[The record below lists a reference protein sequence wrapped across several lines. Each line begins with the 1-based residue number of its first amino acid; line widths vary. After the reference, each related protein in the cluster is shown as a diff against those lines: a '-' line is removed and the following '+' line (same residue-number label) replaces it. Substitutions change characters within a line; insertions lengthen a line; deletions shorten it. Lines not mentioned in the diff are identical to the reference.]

1 MSTSLK
7 ILILI
12 LGIGGYL
19 FYYFR
24 KNPKKIYTVGKIL
37 KNFFLP
43 KDLTSSPDAFT
54 KMQLKALADK
64 RTISRL
70 LFYRSFMKDEDSDLA
85 FFRMHDTRAGIVYKI
100 EPPVYL
106 TEHTETVILNI
117 LSAIVS
123 DNTIVH
129 IDTLAGRDIKDK
141 LDRFKQTRNHSKLNL
156 KNVDFLKTIFD
167 RKIDS
172 FHDWINNS
180 IMGRDADLRVRN
192 FTHAVSIL
200 FPIGLEKN
208 KITKQ
213 ANEIYGILKESFN
226 ATVMNDNELVSFCK
240 EVLNPST
247 MHYPKE
253 DDPITTISKRIAK
266 GAGVNV
272 DSEDG
277 TILLKDGWMAKV
289 LTTEKYPKSVDAFSY
304 QNIFFDTLGN
314 DYQIK
319 LPCPFFLSLT
329 IKFSDVER
337 QRKKVLN
344 KAKWNIGQLAP
355 FTAST
360 IEKKYPE
367 IKERRKEAENVIQ
380 YLEYLG
386 EIPVES
392 AWNLT
397 IFENDKNRLEQ
408 YSSLIR
414 SSFDSYPGRWVVR
427 EEKYA
432 NIAFYSLLMG
442 LPLNYSEAL
451 HSVLDKFDKNFKS
464 NNAQIAP
471 LIGGFKGMGDNPS
484 HLYIDR
490 TGQLVGID
498 IFSSKENYNVV
509 VVGPMGTGKSFWTN
523 NFLMSGLDK
532 GWQVRMIDF
541 GRSYYKSNQVVG
553 GEFLEFTKK
562 AKICLNFFTHLQT
575 ETVVRD
581 NKEIKVISS
590 DEFESIVPIVGLMMG
605 VSLKEIYKSSDAS
618 SSEKLE
624 LSVMS
629 SFIIDAVNEVFR
641 RHGHEGG
648 MREVGEVLDE
658 MRKKK
663 LEENNNIVNDESELL
678 AKMCTSLMSYTQE
691 DGVFYKYFNGA
702 NNINLES
709 SFFVLELDDIA
720 TSPMMPVV
728 AMSFLQRTAQ
738 EAYIKYLE
746 DMTTS
751 RIIGVDEAHKVLGNE
766 IFAKFFDDFGR
777 RIRKYRGI
785 PILVTQSLED
795 FNINK
800 AAKAFFELASWK
812 ILLKQKPESVE
823 NAIKSRMLILNRFK
837 KDIINSVKLKAPH
850 YNEFALIHGDLY
862 TVAILKV
869 NADEYWTYST
879 NPHDRAKLDVLMKE
893 NNLSIKDAIWVM
905 ARKQEGMS
913 TDKALYKISKKR
925 GEEGSKDWDKFFRKI
940 IENNEVHV
948 AKQDVIYIKDKQ
960 EKVEYQE
967 LFMRVKDENGV
978 LYNPGVF
985 LIAAHEKGYSTDISK
1000 IFLDKVVSY
1009 IKKYDENRDIKFSI
1023 NIDFNDIADKEYLEF
1038 LFLSIRKLGDKK
1050 DRLFFEIEL
1059 NIEAKENSK
1068 KLFEFAKKVKD
1079 NNIDIAFDNVA
1090 MANMD
1095 LATFINIEPKYLKIS
1110 SKVLDNINTKESDF
1124 SKRLFNSLMQIV
1136 DMKLIATK
1144 IETPEDIEKARLFN
1158 MHRFQGYAVSKTV
1171 MVS

>member
-1 MSTSLK
+1 MSLTLK
-7 ILILI
+7 LILLF
-12 LGIGGYL
+12 LGVGAYVIYW
-19 FYYFR
+19 F
-24 KNPKKIYTVGKIL
+24 KQDPKRLYTFGNIL

-43 KDLTSSPDAFT
+43 EDLTSSPDAFT

-70 LFYRSFMKDEDSDLA
+70 LFYRSFMKDSDSDLA
-85 FFRMHDTRAGIVYKI
+85 FFKMHDGRAGIIFKV

-106 TEHTETVILNI
+106 TEQTETVILNI

-123 DNTIVH
+123 DDTIVH
-129 IDTLAGRDIKDK
+129 INTLAGRDIKDN
-141 LDRFKQTRNHSKLNL
+141 LDNFKKSRNHSKLNL
-156 KNVDFLKTIFD
+156 KNTDVLKEIFNK
-167 RKIDS
+167 KIAS
-172 FHDWINNS
+172 FQDWVTES
-180 IMGRDADLRVRN
+180 IMGKDADLRVRN
-192 FTHAVSIL
+192 FSHSISIL
-200 FPIGLEKN
+200 FPIGLEKE

-213 ANEIYGILKESFN
+213 SNEIYGILKESFN

-240 EVLNPST
+240 EVLNPS
-247 MHYPKE
+247 MMYYPKE
-253 DDPITTISKRIAK
+253 NDSITTISKRIAK
-266 GAGVNV
+266 GAEVNI
-272 DSEDG
+272 DNKDG

-289 LTTEKYPKSVDAFSY
+289 LSTEKYPKNVDAFSH

-337 QRKKVLN
+337 QRKKVLE
-344 KAKWNIGQLAP
+344 KARWNVGQLAP

-360 IEKKYPE
+360 IEKRFPE
-367 IKERRKEAENVIQ
+367 LKERRKESENVIQ
-380 YLEYLG
+380 YLDYLG
-386 EIPVES
+386 EIPIEA

-397 IFENDKNRLEQ
+397 LFENNKGRLEQ

-432 NIAFYSLLMG
+432 NIAFYSMLMG
-442 LPLNYSEAL
+442 LPLNYSEAM
-451 HSVLDKFDKNFKS
+451 HSILDKFDKNFKS

-471 LIGGFKGMGDNPS
+471 LIGGFKGMGSNPS

-490 TGQLVGID
+490 TGQLIGID
-498 IFSSKENYNVV
+498 IFSSKENYNIV

-523 NFLMSGLDK
+523 NFIMSGLDK

-541 GRSYYKSNQVVG
+541 GRSYYKSNKVVG
-553 GEFLEFTKK
+553 GEFLEFNKQTN
-562 AKICLNFFTHLQT
+562 ICLNFFTHLQT
-575 ETVVRD
+575 VTIVKDGSEF
-581 NKEIKVISS
+581 KVIDP

-605 VSLKEIYKSSDAS
+605 VSLKEIYKSEDAS

-629 SFIIDAVNEVFR
+629 SFVVDAVNEVFK

-648 MREVGEVLDE
+648 MREIGEILNE
-658 MRKKK
+658 MRKEK

-678 AKMCTSLMSYTQE
+678 AKMYTSLKSYTQE
-691 DGVFYKYFNGA
+691 EGSFYKYFNGA

-738 EAYIKYLE
+738 EAYIRYLE

-751 RIIGVDEAHKVLGNE
+751 RIIGVDEAHKILGNE

-777 RIRKYRGI
+777 RVRKYRGI

-795 FNINK
+795 FNINR

-823 NAIKSRMLILNRFK
+823 KAIKSKMLILNSFK

-850 YNEFALIHGDLY
+850 YNEFTLIYGDLY
-862 TVAILKV
+862 SVPILKV

-879 NPHDRAKLDVLMKE
+879 NPHDRAKLDTLMKE
-893 NNLSIKDAIWVM
+893 KELNLQDAIWVM
-905 ARKQEGMS
+905 ARKQDGMS
-913 TDKALYKISKKR
+913 TDKALYEISKKR
-925 GEEGSKDWDKFFRKI
+925 SETGSKDWDKFFKQI
-940 IENNEVHV
+940 IENGEVYI
-948 AKQDVIYIKDKQ
+948 AKQDVIYIKGNK
-960 EKVEYQE
+960 EETEYQE
-967 LFMRVKDENGV
+967 LFMRVKDENDV
-978 LYNPGVF
+978 LHNPGVF
-985 LIAAHEKGYSTDISK
+985 MIAAHEKGYATEISK
-1000 IFLDKVVSY
+1000 IFLEKVVSY
-1009 IKKYDENRDIKFSI
+1009 IKKYSDSETIKFSI
-1023 NIDFNDIADKEYLEF
+1023 NIDFDDISDKEYIEY
-1038 LFLSIRKLGDKK
+1038 LFLSIEKLGDKK
-1050 DRLFFEIEL
+1050 DKLFFEIEL
-1059 NIEAKENSK
+1059 DIEAKDNSK
-1068 KLFEFAKKVKD
+1068 KLFEFARRVKAHG
-1079 NNIDIAFDNVA
+1079 IDIAFDNIV
-1090 MANMD
+1090 MENMD

-1110 SKVLDNINTKESDF
+1110 SKVIKSINSEESDF
-1124 SKRLFNSLMQIV
+1124 AKKLFNSLVEIA
-1136 DMKLIATK
+1136 DIKLIATK
-1144 IETPEDIEKARLFN
+1144 IENDEDISNAELFN
-1158 MHRFQGYAVSKTV
+1158 IHRFQGYKISKTKNL
-1171 MVS
+1171 

>member
-1 MSTSLK
+1 MSLTLK
-7 ILILI
+7 FLILFLAV
-12 LGIGGYL
+12 LGFLVYW
-19 FYYFR
+19 F
-24 KNPKKIYTVGKIL
+24 KKDPKRLYTFGNIL

-43 KDLTSSPDAFT
+43 EDLTASPDAFT

-85 FFRMHDTRAGIVYKI
+85 FFKMHDGRAGIVYKV
-100 EPPVYL
+100 EAPVYL
-106 TEHTETVILNI
+106 TEKSETAVLNI

-123 DNTIVH
+123 DDTIIH
-129 IDTLAGRDIKDK
+129 ISTLAGRDIKDK
-141 LDRFKQTRNHSKLNL
+141 LENFKQNRNHSKLNL
-156 KNVDFLKTIFD
+156 KNVNVLKTIFD
-167 RKIDS
+167 RKIAS
-172 FHDWINNS
+172 FQDWVTQS
-180 IMGRDADLRVRN
+180 IMGKESDMRVRN
-192 FTHAVSIL
+192 FTHTISVL
-200 FPIGLEKN
+200 FPVGLEKN

-213 ANEIYGILKESFN
+213 SNEIYGILKESFG
-226 ATVMNDNELVSFCK
+226 ATIMNDNELVSFCK
-240 EVLNPST
+240 EILNPSV
-247 MHYPKE
+247 MYYPKE
-253 DDPITTISKRIAK
+253 DDPITTISKRMTK
-266 GAGVNV
+266 GAEVNI
-272 DSEDG
+272 DNEDG
-277 TILLKDGWMAKV
+277 TILLRDGWMAKV
-289 LTTEKYPKSVDAFSY
+289 LSTEKYPKEVDAFSH

-314 DYQIK
+314 DYQMK

-337 QRKKVLN
+337 QRKKVLE
-344 KAKWNIGQLAP
+344 KARWNVGQLAP

-360 IEKKYPE
+360 IEKRFPE
-367 IKERRKEAENVIQ
+367 LKERRKESEDVIQ

-386 EIPVES
+386 EIPIE
-392 AWNLT
+392 AGWNLT
-397 IFENDKNRLEQ
+397 LFENDKNRLEQ

-442 LPLNYSEAL
+442 LPLNYSEAM
-451 HSVLDKFDKNFKS
+451 HSILDKFDKNFKS

-490 TGQLVGID
+490 TGQLVEID
-498 IFSSKENYNVV
+498 IFASKENYNIV

-532 GWQVRMIDF
+532 GWQVRIIDF
-541 GRSYYKSNQVVG
+541 GRSYLKSNQVVG

-575 ETVVRD
+575 VTMVKD
-581 NKEIKVISS
+581 DKEIKIIDP
-590 DEFESIVPIVGLMMG
+590 DELESIVPIVGLMMG
-605 VSLKEIYKSSDAS
+605 VGLKEIYKSEDAS

-629 SFIIDAVNEVFR
+629 SFIIDAVNKVFK

-648 MREVGEVLDE
+648 MREIGEVLDE
-658 MRKKK
+658 MRREK

-678 AKMCTSLMSYTQE
+678 AKMYTSLKSYTQE

-702 NNINLES
+702 NNINLDS

-738 EAYIKYLE
+738 EAYIKYLD

-751 RIIGVDEAHKVLGNE
+751 RIVGVDEAHKILGNA

-777 RIRKYRGI
+777 RIRKYRGV
-785 PILVTQSLED
+785 PILVTQSIED
-795 FNINK
+795 FNVNK
-800 AAKAFFELASWK
+800 GARAFFELASWK

-823 NAIKSRMLILNRFK
+823 MAIKNKMLILNRFK

-879 NPHDRAKLDVLMKE
+879 NPHDRAKLDTLMKE
-893 NNLSIKDAIWVM
+893 KELNLGDAIWVM

-913 TDKALYKISKKR
+913 TDKALYEVSKKNS
-925 GEEGSKDWDKFFRKI
+925 ETGSKDWDKFFKRI
-940 IENNEVHV
+940 IENDEVHI
-948 AKQDVIYIKDKQ
+948 AKQDVVYKRDNI

-967 LFMRVKDENGV
+967 LFMRVKDKNGV
-978 LYNPGVF
+978 LHNPGVF
-985 LIAAHEKGYSTDISK
+985 MIAAHEKGYATEISK
-1000 IFLDKVVSY
+1000 IFLNKVVSY
-1009 IKKYDENRDIKFSI
+1009 IKKYDEDKNVKFSI
-1023 NIDFNDIADKEYLEF
+1023 NIDSYDIADSEYIEH
-1038 LFLSIRKLGDKK
+1038 LFLSIKKLGDKK

-1059 NIEAKENSK
+1059 DVEAKENSK
-1068 KLFEFAKKVKD
+1068 KLLEFAKRVKA
-1079 NNIDIAFDNVA
+1079 NGIDIAFDNIV
-1090 MANMD
+1090 MENMD

-1110 SKVLDNINTKESDF
+1110 SKVIENISSEESDF
-1124 SKRLFNSLMQIV
+1124 SKKLFNSLI
-1136 DMKLIATK
+1136 DIADIKIIATK
-1144 IETPEDIEKARLFN
+1144 IENEEDMSRARLFN
-1158 MHRFQGYAVSKTV
+1158 IHRFQGYKINKTINL
-1171 MVS
+1171 

>member
-1 MSTSLK
+1 MSLTLK
-7 ILILI
+7 LVLLF
-12 LGIGGYL
+12 LGVGAYVIYWFKQKPER
-19 FYYFR
+19 FYSFG
-24 KNPKKIYTVGKIL
+24 NIL

-43 KDLTSSPDAFT
+43 EDLTSSPDAFT

-70 LFYRSFMKDEDSDLA
+70 LFYRSFMKDEESDLA
-85 FFRMHDTRAGIVYKI
+85 FFKMHDGRAGIVYKV

-106 TEHTETVILNI
+106 TEKTETVILNI

-123 DNTIVH
+123 DDTIVH
-129 IDTLAGRDIKDK
+129 INTLAGRDIKDK
-141 LDRFKQTRNHSKLNL
+141 LENFKNARNHSKLNL
-156 KNVDFLKTIFD
+156 KNIEVLKSIFD
-167 RKIDS
+167 KKVDS
-172 FHDWINNS
+172 FQDWVTQS
-180 IMGRDADLRVRN
+180 IMGKDADLRVRN
-192 FTHAVSIL
+192 FSHSISIL
-200 FPIGLEKN
+200 FPVGLEKN

-213 ANEIYGILKESFN
+213 ANEIYGILKESFD

-240 EVLNPST
+240 EILNPSA
-247 MHYPKE
+247 MYYPKE

-266 GAGVNV
+266 GAEVNI
-272 DSEDG
+272 DNKDG

-289 LTTEKYPKSVDAFSY
+289 LSTEKYPKDVDAFSH

-314 DYQIK
+314 DYQTK

-337 QRKKVLN
+337 QRKKVLE
-344 KAKWNIGQLAP
+344 KARWNVGQLAP

-360 IEKKYPE
+360 IEKRFPE
-367 IKERRKEAENVIQ
+367 LKERRKESEDVIQ

-386 EIPVES
+386 EIPIEA

-397 IFENDKNRLEQ
+397 LFENDKNRLEQ

-427 EEKYA
+427 EERYA
-432 NIAFYSLLMG
+432 NIAFYSMIMG
-442 LPLNYSEAL
+442 LPLNYSEAM
-451 HSVLDKFDKNFKS
+451 HSILDKFDKNFKS

-471 LIGGFKGMGDNPS
+471 LIGSFKGMGDKPS

-498 IFSSKENYNVV
+498 IFSSKENYNIV

-541 GRSYYKSNQVVG
+541 GRSYYKSNKVVG
-553 GEFLEFTKK
+553 GEFLEFNKK

-575 ETVVRD
+575 VTIVKNDSEF
-581 NKEIKVISS
+581 KVIDP

-605 VSLKEIYKSSDAS
+605 VSLKEIYKSEDAS

-629 SFIIDAVNEVFR
+629 SFVIDAVNEVFR

-648 MREVGEVLDE
+648 MREVGEVLNE
-658 MRKKK
+658 MRKEK
-663 LEENNNIVNDESELL
+663 LEENNNIVNDESEIL
-678 AKMCTSLMSYTQE
+678 AKMYTSLKSYTQE
-691 DGVFYKYFNGA
+691 DGAFYKYFNGA
-702 NNINLES
+702 NNINLDS

-738 EAYIKYLE
+738 EAYIKYLD

-751 RIIGVDEAHKVLGNE
+751 RIVGVDEAHKILGNE

-785 PILVTQSLED
+785 PVLVTQSLED
-795 FNINK
+795 FNVNR

-823 NAIKSRMLILNRFK
+823 NAIKNKMLILNRFK
-837 KDIINSVKLKAPH
+837 KDIINSVKLKSPH
-850 YNEFALIHGDLY
+850 YNEFALVHGDLY

-879 NPHDRAKLDVLMKE
+879 NPHDRAKLDTLMKE
-893 NNLSIKDAIWVM
+893 KELLLQDAIWVM

-913 TDKALYKISKKR
+913 TDKALYEVSKKR
-925 GEEGSKDWDKFFRKI
+925 SEQGSKDWDKFFKRI
-940 IENNEVHV
+940 IENDEVYI
-948 AKQDVIYIKDKQ
+948 AKQDVVYKKDN
-960 EKVEYQE
+960 EDRTEYQE
-967 LFMRVKDENGV
+967 LFMRVKDENEV
-978 LYNPGVF
+978 LHNPGVF
-985 LIAAHEKGYSTDISK
+985 MIAAHEKGYATEISK
-1000 IFLDKVVSY
+1000 IFLNKVISY
-1009 IKKYDENRDIKFSI
+1009 IKKYGDNENIKFSI
-1023 NIDFNDIADKEYLEF
+1023 NIDFNDISDNEYVEYLF
-1038 LFLSIRKLGDKK
+1038 LAIKKLGDKRNK
-1050 DRLFFEIEL
+1050 LFFEIEL
-1059 NIEAKENSK
+1059 DIDTKENSK
-1068 KLFEFAKKVKD
+1068 ILFEFARKIKTRG
-1079 NNIDIAFDNVA
+1079 IDIAFDNVI
-1090 MANMD
+1090 MENMD

-1110 SKVLDNINTKESDF
+1110 SKVIESISSEESDF
-1124 SKRLFNSLMQIV
+1124 SKRLFNSLVEIA
-1136 DMKLIATK
+1136 DIKIIATK
-1144 IETPEDIEKARLFN
+1144 IENDENINNAKLFN
-1158 MHRFQGYAVSKTV
+1158 INRFQGYAISKTV
-1171 MVS
+1171 NL